1 MNDSILLT
9 IKKLLGLDANYTPF
23 DTDVIININ
32 AILSVLNQLGVG
44 NSTRITDETTT
55 WNDFLGDHVV
65 SLDEVITYVF
75 LRVQMIFDP
84 PTSNLVGE
92 AKKEMINELGWR
104 LNVKVDPES
113 DSASDAKASL
123 KDELKSYTQEAIS
136 EMGIKEDLKSYTR
149 EAITETLNS
158 ITGE

>member
-1 MNDSILLT
+1 MDESILLT
-9 IKKLLGLDANYTPF
+9 IKKLLGLDADYTPF
-23 DTDVIININ
+23 DTDVIVDIN
-32 AILSVLNQLGVG
+32 AVLGVLNQLGVG
-44 NSTRITDETTT
+44 NATRIKDSSTT
-55 WNDFLGDHVV
+55 WNDFLSEHNIN
-65 SLDEVITYVF
+65 LDEVITYVF

-113 DSASDAKASL
+113 DSAADANISL
-123 KDELKSYTQEAIS
+123 KD
-136 EMGIKEDLKSYTR
+136 DLKSYTR
-149 EAITETLNS
+149 QAITETLNS

>member
-9 IKKLLGLDANYTPF
+9 IKKLLGLDADYTPF
-23 DTDVIININ
+23 DMDVIIDIN

-44 NSTRITDETTT
+44 NTTRITDETTT

-113 DSASDAKASL
+113 ESSSNAKISL
-123 KDELKSYTQEAIS
+123 KD
-136 EMGIKEDLKSYTR
+136 DLKSYTR
-149 EAITETLNS
+149 QAITETLNS

>member
-1 MNDSILLT
+1 MSVEVKPLNDSILLT
-9 IKKLLGLDANYTPF
+9 IKKLLGLDADYTPF
-23 DTDVIININ
+23 DTDVIVDIN

-113 DSASDAKASL
+113 DSAADANISL
-123 KDELKSYTQEAIS
+123 KD
-136 EMGIKEDLKSYTR
+136 DLKSYTR
-149 EAITETLNS
+149 QAITETLNS

>member
-9 IKKLLGLDANYTPF
+9 IKKLLGLDANYTAF
-23 DTDVIININ
+23 DTDIIIDIN

-55 WNDFLGDHVV
+55 WNDFLGDHTV

-113 DSASDAKASL
+113 ESSSEAKISL
-123 KDELKSYTQEAIS
+123 KD
-136 EMGIKEDLKSYTR
+136 DLKSYTR
-149 EAITETLNS
+149 QAITETLNA

>member
-9 IKKLLGLDANYTPF
+9 IKKLLGLDANYTAF
-23 DTDVIININ
+23 DTDVIIDIN

-44 NSTRITDETTT
+44 NNTRITDETTT
-55 WNDFLGDHVV
+55 WNDFLGDHAV

-113 DSASDAKASL
+113 ESSSEAKISL
-123 KDELKSYTQEAIS
+123 KD
-136 EMGIKEDLKSYTR
+136 DLKSYTR
-149 EAITETLNS
+149 QAITETLNA

>member
-23 DTDVIININ
+23 DTDVLVNIN
-32 AILSVLNQLGVG
+32 AVLGILNQLGVG

-55 WNDFLGDHVV
+55 WNDFLGDHTVN
-65 SLDEVITYVF
+65 LDEVITYVF

-113 DSASDAKASL
+113 ESSSDAKTSL
-123 KDELKSYTQEAIS
+123 KD
-136 EMGIKEDLKSYTR
+136 DLKSYTR
-149 EAITETLNS
+149 QAITETLNS

>member
-23 DTDVIININ
+23 DTDVIVDIN

-55 WNDFLGDHVV
+55 WNDFLGDHTVN
-65 SLDEVITYVF
+65 LDEVITYVF

-113 DSASDAKASL
+113 ESSSDAKISL
-123 KDELKSYTQEAIS
+123 KD
-136 EMGIKEDLKSYTR
+136 DLKSYTR
-149 EAITETLNS
+149 QAITETLNS

>member
-9 IKKLLGLDANYTPF
+9 IKKLLGLDANYTAF
-23 DTDVIININ
+23 DTDVIIDIN

-55 WNDFLGDHVV
+55 WNEFLGDHTVN
-65 SLDEVITYVF
+65 LDEVIAYVF

-113 DSASDAKASL
+113 DSAADAKISL
-123 KDELKSYTQEAIS
+123 KD
-136 EMGIKEDLKSYTR
+136 DLKSYTR
-149 EAITETLNS
+149 QAITETLNS